1 MRLSEERIQKIAVQI
16 ADTLLDEE
24 HVDLVIA
31 EDRFTHLIESKIT
44 ELLRVEDEID
54 EEAAAWIHLNK
65 SYLEDGTPEF
75 EVELEKVKKNLA
87 DSKGYVL
94 Y

>member
-1 MRLSEERIQKIAVQI
+1 MRLSEDRTQIIAAGI
-16 ADTLLDEE
+16 ANALLDDE
-24 HVDLVIA
+24 HIDLEMA
-31 EDRFTHLIESKIT
+31 EDRFQGLIEGK
-44 ELLRVEDEID
+44 LLEILRMEDQID
-54 EEAAAWIHLNK
+54 EEAAAWIHQHK

-75 EVELEKVKKNLA
+75 EVELEKIKKNVA

>member
-1 MRLSEERIQKIAVQI
+1 MRLSEERTQI
-16 ADTLLDEE
+16 LAKGICDALLDDE
-24 HVDLVIA
+24 HVDLEMD
-31 EDRFTHLIESKIT
+31 EDRFKVMIEGK
-44 ELLRVEDEID
+44 LLEILRIEDQID
-54 EEAAAWIHLNK
+54 EEAAAWIHTNK

-75 EVELEKVKKNLA
+75 EVELEKIKKDIA

>member
-1 MRLSEERIQKIAVQI
+1 MRLSEERIEKISTEI
-16 ADTLLDEE
+16 ADTLLNEE
-24 HVDLVIA
+24 HVDLELA
-31 EDRFTHLIESKIT
+31 EDRFGFLIESKIT

-54 EEAAAWIHLNK
+54 EEAAAWIHTNK

-75 EVELEKVKKNLA
+75 EVELEKVKKDLA
-87 DSKGYVL
+87 DSKGYIL